1 MSFKTNMRA
10 FLNENLFYKFVTKPG
25 LDLPPNTLKRLMT
38 VEEKVNGKM
47 VVDHFVHTQGAKP
60 LNIASGK
67 ALDMTP
73 VVSGGFRE
81 GDIVLRGNSVETT
94 AQSGIVTS
102 ITEGI
107 RTGDWHI
114 HKSAVSH
121 SGIVAKNAQGELRVI
136 QMVSGETPEEL
147 AKLLTPRQQKLKA
160 TFLRED
166 SISDFFNV
174 KGTPITRSTVM
185 RPKDPEAAARAARRA
200 QELLDTQVT
209 PEGIHP
215 WYSKLPHSLSPD
227 GRGGV
232 CSTFV
237 DKAYD
242 FDFKQPMHLPTT
254 PEHFVI
260 DPRLELV
267 GDRAVTEIK
276 AAGSSFVEGTM
287 TVGSR

>member
-1 MSFKTNMRA
+1 MSLKTSVRNL
-10 FLNENLFYKFVTKPG
+10 LNERVFHKFVTKPG
-25 LDLPPNTLKRLMT
+25 LDLPPNTLRRLMT

-47 VVDHFVHTQGAKP
+47 LVDQFLHTKGVAPKNLANGQ
-60 LNIASGK
+60 L
-67 ALDMTP
+67 LDMTP

-94 AQSGIVTS
+94 AQSGIVTTL
-102 ITEGI
+102 TEGL
-107 RTGDWHI
+107 RTGDWKI

-121 SGIVAKNAQGELRVI
+121 AGIVAKNTKGELRVI

-147 AKLLTPRQQKLKA
+147 AKLLTPRQEKFKA

-166 SISDFFNV
+166 SIHDFFNV
-174 KGTPITRSTVM
+174 QGTPITRSTVM
-185 RPKDPEAAARAARRA
+185 RPKDPEAALKAARRA

-215 WYSKLPHSLSPD
+215 WYSKFPHSLSPD

-242 FDFKQPMHLPTT
+242 FSFKQPMHLPTT
-254 PEHFVI
+254 PHHFVI
-260 DPRLELV
+260 DPRLEVV
-267 GDRAVTEIK
+267 GDRIVTDIK
-276 AAGSSFVEGTM
+276 AVGSSFVEGTM
-287 TVGSR
+287 TAGSR